1 MAKDKYD
8 MSTGDWVSHVEMIG
22 QEENQTKF
30 FDPKDMHPSG
40 ECVKIVEHF
49 EGFRSE
55 TYYDSAGHLTLGHGF
70 THGIRPGDTITY
82 EESKKRLL
90 KELDKNYADA
100 VRLHV
105 KVPVTQEM
113 FDALTCF
120 TFNLGPGSLANST
133 LLKKLN
139 QKDYEGAAEEFEK
152 WIYAGGKVLAGL
164 VRRRKA
170 ERALFEGNDWE
181 EYIV

>member
-1 MAKDKYD
+1 MIFKYRD
-8 MSTGDWVSHVEMIG
+8 IMSLDETLSPIILAGL
-22 QEENQTKF
+22 TKF
-30 FDPKDMHPSG
+30 K
-40 ECVKIVEHF
+40 EELVK
-49 EGFRSE
+49 
-55 TYYDSAGHLTLGHGF
+55 
-70 THGIRPGDTITY
+70 
-82 EESKKRLL
+82 SK
-90 KELDKNYADA
+90 YGSYPA
-100 VRLHV
+100 
-105 KVPVTQEM
+105 EM

-120 TFNLGPGSLANST
+120 TFNLGAGNLANST